1 MHITAEKVKIKP
13 QTGYCRSY
21 GAAEKL
27 CEIGEH
33 DMGDLSM
40 MGTEKENSA
49 GQRCFEGMGTMILW
63 FTSYEKRVAKGI
75 LQNLYYEKTFPF
87 ESMDQLLMIMD
98 DILELVHWPE
108 AEFPRQSL
116 DGCCGCTDFAE
127 LDPKLDRA
135 AAGAGKWQRVRN
147 GMECAAV
154 RILCR
159 QHASIQGELRMNGIT
174 ANFRS
179 GMELMR
185 MLHQLLFNKY
195 GQSELS

>member
-1 MHITAEKVKIKP
+1 
-13 QTGYCRSY
+13 
-21 GAAEKL
+21 
-27 CEIGEH
+27 
-33 DMGDLSM
+33 
-40 MGTEKENSA
+40 
-49 GQRCFEGMGTMILW
+49 
-63 FTSYEKRVAKGI
+63 
-75 LQNLYYEKTFPF
+75 
-87 ESMDQLLMIMD
+87 MDQLLMIMD